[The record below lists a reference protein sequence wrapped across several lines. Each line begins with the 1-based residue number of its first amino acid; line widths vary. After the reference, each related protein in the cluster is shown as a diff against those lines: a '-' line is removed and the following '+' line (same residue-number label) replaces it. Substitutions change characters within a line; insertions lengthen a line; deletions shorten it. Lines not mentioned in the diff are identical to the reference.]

1 MSKTLHEYEEFVMK
15 LASPQSTAT
24 RELQLCLGGLGLAG
38 EAGEFADHMKK
49 VVYHGQELDPEVAKK
64 ELGDVLWYLAFAAR
78 TIGSSLQEVLEA
90 NVKKLEARYPGGVFD
105 PERAHA
111 QGTPDYSE
119 RDE

>member
-15 LASPQSTAT
+15 LASPQSTAS

-49 VVYHGQELDPEVAKK
+49 VVYHEQELVKEVAEK
-64 ELGDVLWYLAFAAR
+64 ELGDCLWYLAFAAR
-78 TIGSSLQEVLEA
+78 TIGSSLQEVLDA
-90 NVKKLEARYPGGVFD
+90 NVKKLEARYPTGIFD

-111 QGTPDYSE
+111 QSE